1 MKIGII
7 GNYGHDNNGDE
18 AILQGIINQL
28 VDELSVDS
36 KDIVIFSNNP
46 DNTMRRFGLSS
57 VKLLHKRGNLLTSMM
72 TTIWHNRKVIQQL
85 DLLIIGG
92 GGLLMDMYKRDAPLY
107 TAHALL
113 GRLTGCKV
121 VIYGVGAGP
130 INTNLGKFLIKMMLK
145 CSFSISVRDDRSKE
159 LLQSIGVKKYIQ
171 VISDPALQLGKKVDK
186 VASEQIHSI
195 AITAVPYYSSQYWPS
210 GDEEKYRH
218 YVMGMAEN
226 TDHLIDKL
234 NVKVTFFSTKYPQD
248 VKVTEDIYEHMER
261 KENVEIM
268 KGNLTPDVLVSF
280 CKNQDIIIGTRLHS
294 LILSVAAKTPI
305 IGIGY
310 HQKVKNFMRRIKKE
324 EYYVEIDNL
333 NHQSDLVYNL
343 VNNLLNNWSGVQKEF
358 GEIYLDQKRG
368 LDEGK
373 MQIQKA
379 LE

>member
-36 KDIVIFSNNP
+36 SDIVIFSNNP
-46 DNTMRRFGLSS
+46 DNTMRRYGLKS
-57 VKLLHKRGNLLTSMM
+57 VNLLHKRGNLLKSMM
-72 TTIWHNRKVIQQL
+72 TTIWNNRKVIQQL

-113 GRLTGCKV
+113 GKLAGCKV

-130 INTNLGKFLIKMMLK
+130 LNTKLGKFLIKLMLK
-145 CSFSISVRDDRSKE
+145 SSYSISVRDDRSKE
-159 LLQSIGVKKYIQ
+159 LLHSIGVSKPIQ
-171 VISDPALQLGKKVDK
+171 VISDPAMQLGKKVNK
-186 VASEQIHSI
+186 TASEHIRTI
-195 AITAVPYYSSQYWPS
+195 GITAVPYYSSQYWPS
-210 GDEEKYRH
+210 GNEEKYRN
-218 YVMGMAEN
+218 YIMGMARN
-226 TDHLIDKL
+226 IDHLIEKL
-234 NVKVTFFSTKYPQD
+234 QVKVTFFSTKFPQD
-248 VKVTEDIYEHMER
+248 VKVTEDIYEQMER
-261 KENVEIM
+261 KENVEIL
-268 KGNLTPDVLVSF
+268 KGNLPPDVLVSF
-280 CKNQDIIIGTRLHS
+280 CKQQDIIIGTRLHS

-310 HQKVKNFMRRIKKE
+310 HQKVYNFLKRIKKE
-324 EYYVEIDNL
+324 QYYVDIDNM
-333 NHQSDLVYNL
+333 NQQIDLVYGL
-343 VNNLLNNWSGVQKEF
+343 VNNLLNNWIGVQKEF
-358 GEIYLDQKRG
+358 AEIYLDQKSG